1 MSEKTYTSNMSS
13 QLDYS
18 NWNQFVLTRT
28 NMTDP
33 FTDDEYNSC
42 IEALTKHNAVAVSF
56 GTGSIQQAQLVFK
69 TNAGILRFSCTRNEK
84 VETWSVAAASPH
96 NITAESYD
104 VNNSISLTYNTGT
117 KIGDIVLN
125 GVFSELFIP
134 VQSPFYYVDTT
145 SDTRATIQAAFGDGL
160 LPIIIKTN
168 PAGLRQVFHFTH
180 GDPTAGYSFAYT
192 DSTGTNGWT
201 IDQYDAWSEFN
212 I

>member
-1 MSEKTYTSNMSS
+1 
-13 QLDYS
+13 
-18 NWNQFVLTRT
+18 
-28 NMTDP
+28 MTDP

-42 IEALTKHNAVAVSF
+42 IEALNKHNAVAVSL
-56 GTGSIQQAQLVFK
+56 SIMGAVQQAQLVIK
-69 TNAGILRFSCTRNEK
+69 TNAGTLKFARTRNEK
-84 VETWSVAAASPH
+84 VETWSVAATSPH

-104 VNNSISLTYNTGT
+104 INNSISPTYNTGT

-125 GVFSELFIP
+125 GVVSELFVP

-145 SDTRATIQAAFGDGL
+145 SDTRDTIQAAFGNGL

-168 PAGLRQVFHFTH
+168 PVGLRQVFHFTH
-180 GDPTAGYSFAYT
+180 GSPSAGYSFAYT
-192 DSTGTNGWT
+192 DSSGTNGWA

>member
-1 MSEKTYTSNMSS
+1 MSEKTYTSNMPNGDP
-13 QLDYS
+13 LD
-18 NWNQFVLTRT
+18 NNKQFVLTRT

-42 IEALTKHNAVAVSF
+42 IEALTKQNVVAVSF
-56 GTGSIQQAQLVFK
+56 GTSATQQAQLVFK
-69 TNAGILRFSCTRNEK
+69 TNAGILRFSCTRNET

-96 NITAESYD
+96 NITADSYD
-104 VNNSISLTYNTGT
+104 INNSVTPSYNTGI

-125 GVFSELFIP
+125 GVFSEIYVP

-145 SDTRATIQAAFGDGL
+145 SDTRATIQAAFGNGL

-180 GDPTAGYSFAYT
+180 GSPAAGYSFAYT